1 MDVVVGVDV
10 VVVVASP
17 KVFCALFSAGFVV
30 EVGEVVRDW
39 TAVVCGVTVVD
50 DDCGG

>member
-1 MDVVVGVDV
+1 MDEVVDVDV

-17 KVFCALFSAGFVV
+17 KVSCALLRAGIVV

-39 TAVVCGVTVVD
+39 TTVVCGVTVVD
-50 DDCGG
+50 DD